1 MIDAETMPTWF
12 RPRWDATT
20 ATWDVNNWDVFFGQ
34 HENKPKTYFMT
45 VTIESLC
52 VFGLHGLSYS
62 QLIDVWSE
70 HSRQHI
76 SNRRDDVPALH
87 FAEFFARTA

>member
-12 RPRWDATT
+12 RPRWDATSGS
-20 ATWDVNNWDVFFGQ
+20 WDVNNWDVFRGE
-34 HENKPKTYFMT
+34 HERKPKQF
-45 VTIESLC
+45 VCNVPLEALD

-62 QLIDVWSE
+62 QLIDVWGE
-70 HSRQHI
+70 HCRLHI
-76 SNRRDDVPALH
+76 SKRRDDVPALH